1 MSSGGATS
9 VVTMKATAAAFPQSN
24 SQAQKQH
31 SQNNLQPTNVFDQ
44 QIQLQQQQ
52 HQHQQ
57 HQQHLLQQQQQ
68 QQLQHN
74 PSQHSQL
81 HRLSQPHLSASI
93 HPVQSIAQNVV
104 AASGHST
111 HPSVFPNAEFF
122 QTLQQTAA
130 AAALP
135 TVLPYDQSQYI
146 GQLMYF
152 PYPTAAAAAANGL
165 FNTGQS
171 NDATTHHMSIG
182 SSTPGGS
189 GAGNQAT
196 IINQASC
203 HATAGQLL
211 TGGLVSATPSGMMT
225 LNNAT
230 GSNQVNN
237 ANHLFASGAG
247 LVGIGGSGVGGASGS
262 NAVSVS
268 NSASLAPLFTTAHF
282 YPHHH
287 TQQTGQQPPQQQFQ
301 IHHSLQQPHHPH
313 TSVHMQHVQ
322 TLTGHPGV
330 HLQQQ
335 QQQSTAAVAAAAAA
349 AAAATVLLP
358 NSISSASQLNMLS
371 SQQTHQPVHSTSQN
385 HSNHN
390 NNNSN
395 NNNENLQKTEE
406 KLQSTTP
413 VHTPQKQSDQ
423 ELLSQSTQLGTPS
436 QGNNSSLDAS
446 STTVK
451 RDNNGTGH
459 FVCGVCGREFGMRC
473 RLIAHTRRHTG
484 ERPFPCADCGRAF
497 SDRGNLQRH
506 RYTHSSQPRFHCTVC
521 GKSFRQASCLS
532 NHRRF
537 HCAGATGRPCP
548 FCQRS
553 FRSSSSLQMH
563 IRWKHRADAAA
574 AVAAAAAA
582 AAANG
587 SSSLSEAFTHLPGL
601 TSYVTTATVNGI
613 PTMSLN
619 GSDLQNETLMSS
631 TSLASSNVNSSNVSS
646 LMAPITSNNGG
657 RMDSILGT
665 TTTTTNIGSPNKR
678 KWRRKSKPK
687 QAQNAF
693 GKLTGDGLN
702 LLAGINLSEG
712 IDVNAAAAAAGAAA
726 AAIGGPVPLDRKGRP
741 CNYPCPAC
749 PRRFAFQCRL
759 AAHLRCHTNIRP
771 FICID
776 CGRAFTQRGYLV
788 RHAAV
793 HKLDRPFSCGLCD
806 RSYKHYGSL
815 VNHRRTHS
823 KSSGNA
829 TNLGNLNLL
838 SNLGTITST
847 NIGTLSSLEEVV
859 SGALGQSHKTDSTSD
874 TMNNQ
879 STTTI
884 TLLPVS
890 KVEEILPGDLNS
902 SIQQVCLSSG
912 SNILTVSEGQ
922 EQQQHNSEQVT
933 SHQLTATAVW
943 PILATGGGGGSVGI
957 NHVSQA
963 QLIPSSIVQ
972 QQSRQAMVSGSHFS
986 TITISPTQLAQS
998 NQPSSSS
1005 SQQQQLPLVT
1015 APRPPHLSQPT
1026 STTMLSTASVIAGN
1040 GGTSAPTFVTLPLFN
1055 GSIQNNLTESDR
1067 SIINGQLT
1075 PHSHHQFH
1083 CPTSTLSD
1091 SSQQQQQHHIQIAQT
1106 TATLQQQHIQANNS
1120 TTRVSGVDSNNNNT
1134 APVLHVLQPSP
1145 SIFFSPYYLPHSAAS
1160 QM

>member
-31 SQNNLQPTNVFDQ
+31 SQNNLQPTN
-44 QIQLQQQQ
+44 
-52 HQHQQ
+52 
-57 HQQHLLQQQQQ
+57 
-68 QQLQHN
+68 HN

-171 NDATTHHMSIG
+171 NDTATHHMSIG

-189 GAGNQAT
+189 VSGNQAT

-262 NAVSVS
+262 NTVSVS

-287 TQQTGQQPPQQQFQ
+287 TQQTGQQQPQQQFQ

-322 TLTGHPGV
+322 TLT
-330 HLQQQ
+330 
-335 QQQSTAAVAAAAAA
+335 A
-349 AAAATVLLP
+349 
-358 NSISSASQLNMLS
+358 
-371 SQQTHQPVHSTSQN
+371 
-385 HSNHN
+385 
-390 NNNSN
+390 
-395 NNNENLQKTEE
+395 ED

-521 GKSFRQASCLS
+521 GKSF
-532 NHRRF
+532 
-537 HCAGATGRPCP
+537 P
-548 FCQRS
+548 
-553 FRSSSSLQMH
+553 
-563 IRWKHRADAAA
+563 
-574 AVAAAAAA
+574 
-582 AAANG
+582 
-587 SSSLSEAFTHLPGL
+587 
-601 TSYVTTATVNGI
+601 
-613 PTMSLN
+613 
-619 GSDLQNETLMSS
+619 
-631 TSLASSNVNSSNVSS
+631 
-646 LMAPITSNNGG
+646 
-657 RMDSILGT
+657 
-665 TTTTTNIGSPNKR
+665 
-678 KWRRKSKPK
+678 
-687 QAQNAF
+687 
-693 GKLTGDGLN
+693 
-702 LLAGINLSEG
+702 
-712 IDVNAAAAAAGAAA
+712 GAAA

-823 KSSGNA
+823 KSSGNT
-829 TNLGNLNLL
+829 TNLSNLNLL

-874 TMNNQ
+874 AMNNQ

-1005 SQQQQLPLVT
+1005 SQQQQQLPLVT

-1026 STTMLSTASVIAGN
+1026 STTMLSTANVIAGN

-1083 CPTSTLSD
+1083 CPISTLSD
-1091 SSQQQQQHHIQIAQT
+1091 SSQPQQHHLQIAQT

-1120 TTRVSGVDSNNNNT
+1120 TTRVSGVDTNNNNT

>member
-1 MSSGGATS
+1 MSSGGAAS
-9 VVTMKATAAAFPQSN
+9 VVTMKATAAFPQSN

-31 SQNNLQPTNVFDQ
+31 SQNNLQLTNAFDQ
-44 QIQLQQQQ
+44 HMQLQQQ
-52 HQHQQ
+52 
-57 HQQHLLQQQQQ
+57 QQHLLQQQQQ
-68 QQLQHN
+68 QQQQLQHN
-74 PSQHSQL
+74 QNQHSQL
-81 HRLSQPHLSASI
+81 HRLSQPHLSSSI
-93 HPVQSIAQNVV
+93 HPAQSVAQNV
-104 AASGHST
+104 AGHPA

-122 QTLQQTAA
+122 QTLQQTA

-152 PYPTAAAAAANGL
+152 PYPTAAAAANGL
-165 FNTGQS
+165 FSAAQS
-171 NDATTHHMSIG
+171 NDNHHMSIG
-182 SSTPGGS
+182 SSTPG
-189 GAGNQAT
+189 AQAT

-203 HATAGQLL
+203 NAGQLL
-211 TGGLVSATPSGMMT
+211 SGGIVSATPGGMMA
-225 LNNAT
+225 LNNT
-230 GSNQVNN
+230 GGSNHMNS

-247 LVGIGGSGVGGASGS
+247 LVGIGASVP
-262 NAVSVS
+262 NAVSVTNS
-268 NSASLAPLFTTAHF
+268 VASASLAPLFTTAHF

-287 TQQTGQQPPQQQFQ
+287 SQQTGQHQLQ
-301 IHHSLQQPHHPH
+301 IQHQLQQHHPH
-313 TSVHMQHVQ
+313 NSVHMQHVQ
-322 TLTGHPGV
+322 SLAGHAGV

-335 QQQSTAAVAAAAAA
+335 QQNQQSVAT
-349 AAAATVLLP
+349 TVLLP
-358 NSISSASQLNMLS
+358 SSVSSAQINMLS
-371 SQQTHQPVHSTSQN
+371 SQQGHQ
-385 HSNHN
+385 
-390 NNNSN
+390 
-395 NNNENLQKTEE
+395 L
-406 KLQSTTP
+406 
-413 VHTPQKQSDQ
+413 KQSDQ
-423 ELLSQSTQLGTPS
+423 ELLSQSAQLGTPS
-436 QGNNSSLDAS
+436 QGNNSLDANS
-446 STTVK
+446 TVK

-506 RYTHSSQPRFHCTVC
+506 RYTHSSQPRFHCAVC

-582 AAANG
+582 AAASG

-601 TSYVTTATVNGI
+601 TSYVSTATVNGI
-613 PTMSLN
+613 PPMPLN
-619 GSDLQNETLMSS
+619 ESNLDLQNTTILSS
-631 TSLASSNVNSSNVSS
+631 TSIAASSMNNVSG
-646 LMAPITSNNGG
+646 LMTPITSHSGG
-657 RMDSILGT
+657 RMDSMLG
-665 TTTTTNIGSPNKR
+665 TTTNIGSPNKR
-678 KWRRKSKPK
+678 KWRRKPKPEE
-687 QAQNAF
+687 ARNAF

-702 LLAGINLSEG
+702 ILAGINLSEG

-823 KSSGNA
+823 KGSSS
-829 TNLGNLNLL
+829 NLGCLNL
-838 SNLGTITST
+838 LGTITS
-847 NIGTLSSLEEVV
+847 NVGTLSSLEEVV
-859 SGALGQSHKTDSTSD
+859 SGALGQCNKTDPSD
-874 TMNNQ
+874 AMGGP
-879 STTTI
+879 TTI

-890 KVEEILPGDLNS
+890 KVEEILPGDLS
-902 SIQQVCLSSG
+902 GSVQQVCLSSG
-912 SNILTVSEGQ
+912 NNILTVSDAQ
-922 EQQQHNSEQVT
+922 EQQRNSDQSQVS

-943 PILATGGGGGSVGI
+943 PILATGGM

-963 QLIPSSIVQ
+963 QLIPSSV

-986 TITISPTQLAQS
+986 TITISPTQIAQS
-998 NQPSSSS
+998 NQPSS
-1005 SQQQQLPLVT
+1005 QHQLPLVT
-1015 APRPPHLSQPT
+1015 SRPQLAQPT
-1026 STTMLSTASVIAGN
+1026 STTMLSASAT
-1040 GGTSAPTFVTLPLFN
+1040 GGTPTFVTLPLFN
-1055 GSIQNNLTESDR
+1055 GPSQNNMTESDR
-1067 SIINGQLT
+1067 SVNGQLT

-1091 SSQQQQQHHIQIAQT
+1091 SVQHQQQQQQHHLQISQSTTPLQHNQNPSQT
-1106 TATLQQQHIQANNS
+1106 QNNS
-1120 TTRVSGVDSNNNNT
+1120 SAGGGGGGGDSNNT

>member
-31 SQNNLQPTNVFDQ
+31 SQNNLQPTN
-44 QIQLQQQQ
+44 
-52 HQHQQ
+52 
-57 HQQHLLQQQQQ
+57 
-68 QQLQHN
+68 HN

-171 NDATTHHMSIG
+171 NDTTTHHMSIG

-287 TQQTGQQPPQQQFQ
+287 TQQTGQQQPQQQFQ

-322 TLTGHPGV
+322 TLT
-330 HLQQQ
+330 
-335 QQQSTAAVAAAAAA
+335 A
-349 AAAATVLLP
+349 
-358 NSISSASQLNMLS
+358 
-371 SQQTHQPVHSTSQN
+371 
-385 HSNHN
+385 
-390 NNNSN
+390 
-395 NNNENLQKTEE
+395 EE

-459 FVCGVCGREFGMRC
+459 FVWSGGCCYRW
-473 RLIAHTRRHTG
+473 
-484 ERPFPCADCGRAF
+484 
-497 SDRGNLQRH
+497 
-506 RYTHSSQPRFHCTVC
+506 
-521 GKSFRQASCLS
+521 
-532 NHRRF
+532 
-537 HCAGATGRPCP
+537 
-548 FCQRS
+548 
-553 FRSSSSLQMH
+553 SSS
-563 IRWKHRADAAA
+563 IR
-574 AVAAAAAA
+574 
-582 AAANG
+582 
-587 SSSLSEAFTHLPGL
+587 S
-601 TSYVTTATVNGI
+601 
-613 PTMSLN
+613 
-619 GSDLQNETLMSS
+619 
-631 TSLASSNVNSSNVSS
+631 
-646 LMAPITSNNGG
+646 
-657 RMDSILGT
+657 
-665 TTTTTNIGSPNKR
+665 
-678 KWRRKSKPK
+678 
-687 QAQNAF
+687 
-693 GKLTGDGLN
+693 
-702 LLAGINLSEG
+702 
-712 IDVNAAAAAAGAAA
+712 
-726 AAIGGPVPLDRKGRP
+726 GRP

-986 TITISPTQLAQS
+986 TITISPTQLAQP

-1005 SQQQQLPLVT
+1005 SQQQQQQLPLVT
-1015 APRPPHLSQPT
+1015 APRPPHLSQST

-1091 SSQQQQQHHIQIAQT
+1091 SSQQQQHHIQIAQT
-1106 TATLQQQHIQANNS
+1106 TATLQQQQHIQANNS
-1120 TTRVSGVDSNNNNT
+1120 TTRVSGVDSNNNNNT

>member
-1 MSSGGATS
+1 MSSGGAAS
-9 VVTMKATAAAFPQSN
+9 IVTMKATAAFPQSN
-24 SQAQKQH
+24 SQTQKQH
-31 SQNNLQPTNVFDQ
+31 SQNNLQPTNAFDQ

-52 HQHQQ
+52 QHQH
-57 HQQHLLQQQQQ
+57 HLLQQQQ

-74 PSQHSQL
+74 QNQHSQL
-81 HRLSQPHLSASI
+81 HRLSQPHLSSSL
-93 HPVQSIAQNVV
+93 HPAQSIAQNV
-104 AASGHST
+104 AGHPT

-122 QTLQQTAA
+122 QTLQQTA

-152 PYPTAAAAAANGL
+152 QYPTAAAAAANGL
-165 FNTGQS
+165 FSAAQS
-171 NDATTHHMSIG
+171 TDNHHMSVG
-182 SSTPGGS
+182 SSAPGT
-189 GAGNQAT
+189 QAT

-203 HATAGQLL
+203 NAGQLL
-211 TGGLVSATPSGMMT
+211 SGGIVSATPSGMMA
-225 LNNAT
+225 LNNAAT
-230 GSNQVNN
+230 TNQVNN

-247 LVGIGGSGVGGASGS
+247 LVGIGASGP

-287 TQQTGQQPPQQQFQ
+287 AQQTGQQQQQLQ
-301 IHHSLQQPHHPH
+301 IHHQLQQHHPH

-322 TLTGHPGV
+322 SLAGHAGV

-335 QQQSTAAVAAAAAA
+335 QSTA

-358 NSISSASQLNMLS
+358 SSMSSASQISMLS
-371 SQQTHQPVHSTSQN
+371 SQQSHQPVHSTSQN
-385 HSNHN
+385 HSNN
-390 NNNSN
+390 NNC
-395 NNNENLQKTEE
+395 ENLQKTDD

-413 VHTPQKQSDQ
+413 VHTPQKQTDQ
-423 ELLSQSTQLGTPS
+423 ELLSQSTQLGTP

-582 AAANG
+582 AAASG

-631 TSLASSNVNSSNVSS
+631 ASLASNVNSSNVSS
-646 LMAPITSNNGG
+646 LMAPIISNSGG
-657 RMDSILGT
+657 RMDSILGG
-665 TTTTTNIGSPNKR
+665 TTNIGSPNKR

-823 KSSGNA
+823 KGGGGGGSAS
-829 TNLGNLNLL
+829 NLGNLNIL

-859 SGALGQSHKTDSTSD
+859 SGALGQPHKTDSSD
-874 TMNNQ
+874 TLGRP
-879 STTTI
+879 TTI

-890 KVEEILPGDLNS
+890 KVEEILPGDLNGS
-902 SIQQVCLSSG
+902 VQQVCLPSG
-912 SNILTVSEGQ
+912 SNILTVSESQ
-922 EQQQHNSEQVT
+922 EQHDSEQVS

-943 PILATGGGGGSVGI
+943 PILATGGI
-957 NHVSQA
+957 NHVSQG
-963 QLIPSSIVQ
+963 QLIPSSV

-986 TITISPTQLAQS
+986 TITISPTQIAQS
-998 NQPSSSS
+998 NQPT
-1005 SQQQQLPLVT
+1005 SQQQQHQLPLVT
-1015 APRPPHLSQPT
+1015 PTRPQLAVAQPT
-1026 STTMLSTASVIAGN
+1026 STTMLTASVTC
-1040 GGTSAPTFVTLPLFN
+1040 GGAAAPTFVTLPLFN
-1055 GSIQNNLTESDR
+1055 GSTQNNNMTESDR
-1067 SIINGQLT
+1067 SVNNNGQLT
-1075 PHSHHQFH
+1075 PHSHHQFR
-1083 CPTSTLSD
+1083 CSTSTLSD
-1091 SSQQQQQHHIQIAQT
+1091 SSQQQHHLQIAQSA
-1106 TATLQQQHIQANNS
+1106 ATLQQQHNQA
-1120 TTRVSGVDSNNNNT
+1120 TTRGIDSNNT